1 MRRAD
6 DIVPAAGQGGGGAM
20 TALAILGEEPAGWLD
35 TPIERALSHVVLQD
49 FAPLAVVRI
58 DDGAA
63 FVNRNYLKLHGLERE
78 DKRLPAHR
86 AQLNEEVLGALERFR
101 QGSETVVLERKLPVG
116 GGKHFRIHYLPIF
129 DDSKRLNACAVL
141 YYDISSEAA
150 AVDRL
155 RSVQALFRDVLRSA
169 SDWVWETD
177 ASGQITFI
185 SDRISQVV
193 GVPPTLLLGRPVTV
207 LGVGPDDAKRV
218 AGALEARVPFRGVLI
233 DLRDREG
240 RSRRHQLSG
249 VPFFETD
256 GGRFLGFRGTGT
268 DISAQH
274 SAELASRESRR
285 KLEET
290 LSELNEQNSRL
301 DAALERAQAAAR
313 TKGEF
318 LANMSHE
325 LRTPLNAII
334 GFADII
340 SGQSFGADP
349 GRYANYAGDILKAGK
364 HLLKIVDDVLEFS
377 RREENGLSLSTT
389 AIDAVELVE
398 DACAYVTE
406 AARRRGIDLVY
417 APPHAEI
424 VADRTRALQVLI
436 NLLSNAVKFTPAGGS
451 VGVEVVP
458 RAEAVDVTVW
468 DTGPGIP
475 LDKQEQVFEPFYQV
489 HDQAYSRPHEGVGLG
504 LAIAR
509 RLARMMGGEVTLTS
523 IDGEGCRFTARFPR
537 AGAPKMD
544 DPSGTD

>member
-6 DIVPAAGQGGGGAM
+6 DVLPALGQGAGGAM

-35 TPIERALSHVVLQD
+35 TPVERALSQVVLQD

-63 FVNRNYLKLHGLERE
+63 FVNKNYLKLHGLERE
-78 DKRLPAHR
+78 DTRLPAHR
-86 AQLNEEVLGALERFR
+86 AMLNEEVLGALERFR
-101 QGSETVVLERKLPVG
+101 QGSESVVQERKLPVDG
-116 GGKHFRIHYLPIF
+116 GRHFRVHYLPIF
-129 DDSKRLNACAVL
+129 DDGKRLAACAVL

-150 AVDRL
+150 AVERL
-155 RSVQALFRDVLRSA
+155 RGVQALFRDVLRSA

-177 ASGQITFI
+177 AAGQITFI

-193 GVPPTLLLGRPVTV
+193 GVPPTLLLGRPVSV
-207 LGVGPDDAKRV
+207 LGIGPDDAKRV
-218 AGALEARVPFRGVLI
+218 AGALDARVPFRGVLI

-240 RSRRHQLSG
+240 RARRHQLSG
-249 VPFFETD
+249 VPFFETE

-290 LSELNEQNSRL
+290 LSELNEQNQRL
-301 DAALERAQAAAR
+301 DSALERAQAAAR

-340 SGQSFGADP
+340 SGQSFGQDP

-364 HLLKIVDDVLEFS
+364 HLLKIVDDVLEYS
-377 RREENGLSLSTT
+377 RREETGLPIV
-389 AIDAVELVE
+389 AVPIDVVELVE

-406 AARRRGIDLVY
+406 AARRRGIDLIY
-417 APPHAEI
+417 NPPHERV
-424 VADRTRALQVLI
+424 VADRTRGLQVLI

-451 VGVEVVP
+451 VGVEVATRP
-458 RAEAVDVTVW
+458 DAVEITVW

-475 LDKQEQVFEPFYQV
+475 LEKQEQVFEPFYQV

-509 RLARMMGGEVTLTS
+509 RLARMMGGDVTLTS

-537 AGAPKMD
+537 AGAHPLG